1 MASDFSASGIIDL
14 PGMTIES
21 LQRGGDPRVL
31 GWIREALAEGD
42 RLNKS
47 DPMYDRMEVGMNYVA
62 GMAAGQTGYGPGG
75 VQGRPGYLPGININE
90 ARAVVQAHVSA
101 LTDLRPVF
109 AYKATNPAFQLQADL
124 LNKLTVAWWISSMA
138 DLELGDCIKYALAAG
153 TGDLITEWD
162 PHAGFYGD
170 IRLSAR
176 DARDTIPIRP
186 AVHTRSIHAWEG
198 LILRESHT
206 VNALQG
212 MYPTQAP
219 LFRPTTDSLLSTLM
233 GRVRQFAGRLVSP
246 AADTLSGLDVP
257 AAASRVRS
265 GECLLYRTYL
275 TDRTRNLTGKAI
287 PMGTPGASWAY
298 LVPPG
303 GYLYPFKR
311 LIISTPEALLYDGP
325 NPYWHGTYPVSRM
338 KLWSLPW
345 HFLGV
350 GLLNDLLPLQDSI
363 NGSARD
369 IELGIKKWLDPSV
382 VYNRNAVSESFM
394 RTYDPRRPGSKVKLN
409 YEGVKDG
416 FKHVDG
422 PPAQVLA
429 LGMQYLEWMTQKFN
443 DLSGT
448 PNMQALLALRQ
459 LPGADTIQRYWE
471 SLTPEIRQEG
481 RQVESFLRDV
491 AEQAKVLRF
500 QYESNARRVAILG
513 DAGAL
518 LEDFDFDPNNMVPA
532 LNPGDPGY
540 HIDLDANK
548 PRDERAKAF
557 HRAVVFTI
565 APNSILAIN
574 ATETKMIRLQ
584 LARGGLYDAWSLA
597 ETLEIPNYGQPPA
610 IPLPPL
616 KPEVAMQ
623 EYATALQAFTTNPTD
638 MQAAGILQKYQ
649 MDPMTGRLLEL
660 RVPMTV
666 TERLQ
671 AMNMLGLGLQE
682 NPAGRKASG
691 SAPPAVEQKSD
702 GRTTV
707 TESKHSPG
715 PNSNNS

>member
-1 MASDFSASGIIDL
+1 MPDFTDNGIL
-14 PGMTIES
+14 GLAATTVES
-21 LQRGGDPRVL
+21 LQRGGDSRVI
-31 GWIREALAEGD
+31 GWLREAISEGD

-62 GMAAGQTGYGPGG
+62 GMSPGLDPA
-75 VQGRPGYLPGININE
+75 QRRPGYLPGININE
-90 ARAVVQAHVSA
+90 SRKVVQGHVSA
-101 LTDLRPVF
+101 LTDLSPVF
-109 AYKATNPAFQLQADL
+109 AYKAVNPAFQPQADL
-124 LNKLTVAWWISSMA
+124 LNKLTIASWITSMS
-138 DLELGDCIKYALAAG
+138 DIVLGDTIKYALAAG
-153 TGDLITEWD
+153 TGDLVTEWD
-162 PHAGFYGD
+162 PKASFYGD
-170 IRLSAR
+170 IRMTAR

-186 AVHTRSIHAWEG
+186 AVHEKSLHAWEG

-206 VNALQG
+206 VNVLQG
-212 MYPTQAP
+212 LFPTQAP
-219 LFRPTTDSLLSTLM
+219 MFRPSTDSLLSTLM

-275 TDRTRNLTGKAI
+275 TDRTMNLTQKSI

-298 LVPPG
+298 VVPPG

-311 LIISTPEALLYDGP
+311 LIVSTPEAILYDGP
-325 NPYWHGTYPVSRM
+325 NPNWHGTYPVSRL

-345 HFLGV
+345 HFLGI
-350 GLLNDLLPLQDSI
+350 GLLNDLLPIQDSI
-363 NGSARD
+363 NQSARD

-382 VYNRNAVSESFM
+382 TYNRNAVSESFM
-394 RTYDPRRPGSKVKLN
+394 RTFDPRRPGTKIKLN

-416 FKHVDG
+416 FKLNEG

-429 LGMQYLEWMTQKFN
+429 LGMEYLQFLISKFG

-448 PNMQALLALRQ
+448 PNLQELMALRQ
-459 LPGADTIQRYWE
+459 LPSADTIQRYWE
-471 SLTPEIRQEG
+471 ALTPELRQEG
-481 RQVESFLRDV
+481 RQVEAFLRDV

-500 QYESNARRVAILG
+500 QFESNSRRVAILG
-513 DAGAL
+513 DAGKL

-532 LNPGDPGY
+532 MQPGDAGY
-540 HIDLDANK
+540 HADLDASK

-557 HRAVVFTI
+557 HRAIVFTI

-584 LARGGLYDAWSLA
+584 LSRMGLYDPWSLA
-597 ETLEIPNYGQPPA
+597 ETLEIPNYGSPPP

-616 KPEVAMQ
+616 KPQEAMA
-623 EYATALQAFTTNPTD
+623 EF
-638 MQAAGILQKYQ
+638 QAAIQALMANPQDQAALETTQKYI
-649 MDPMTGRLLEL
+649 MDPMTGQLMEM
-660 RVPMTV
+660 RVPLTV
-666 TERLQ
+666 TERLIAANQ
-671 AMNMLGLGLQE
+671 MGLGMSE
-682 NPAGRKASG
+682 SPAGRKSSG
-691 SAPPAVEQKSD
+691 QQNPKLEQKSD

-707 TESKHSPG
+707 TESSHSPG
-715 PNSNNS
+715 PNSDNS